1 MYTPRPSISKMRS
14 GDDWTSERYRSSD
27 SWTMRSRRSRSL
39 TSRTVPWAPL
49 NSPSSKIPTADSSV
63 GKVLPSLRRTTKRRR
78 RELVPG
84 SWSSSHDCSAVPID
98 SSATMAEKCMPVIS
112 AAVQPN
118 RSSAVSA
125 RNVNRPSA
133 SLRQIT
139 SGVVCTRPR

>member
-1 MYTPRPSISKMRS
+1 MRS

-27 SWTMRSRRSRSL
+27 SWTIALEALALADVADRALGALELAVLEDPDGGQLGREGAAVLAADDETEAQGAASRDRGGR
-39 TSRTVPWAPL
+39 
-49 NSPSSKIPTADSSV
+49 
-63 GKVLPSLRRTTKRRR
+63 
-78 RELVPG
+78 
-84 SWSSSHDCSAVPID
+84 SHDCSAVPID
-98 SSATMAEKCMPVIS
+98 SSATIAEKCMPVIS